1 MCWSILYKC
10 KIWIIENCTNDKL
23 RYFEKIYYSSW
34 PAQMIDRRRTPL
46 RLKKKKIK
54 WFWIPSMFWMLL
66 FTPSIP
72 SVSIICVLM
81 KSTSKG
87 IRKILGSDCVTY
99 DWMSD
104 GYFCSPYSVTHS
116 KYSLYCFLFRD
127 LENIITD
134 HSLVLREWS
143 LETS

>member
-10 KIWIIENCTNDKL
+10 KIWIIENCTNGKL

-46 RLKKKKIK
+46 RLKKKIK
-54 WFWIPSMFWMLL
+54 WLIHTFN
-66 FTPSIP
+66 SIS

-104 GYFCSPYSVTHS
+104 EYSCSPSSVTHS